1 MYRHCY
7 WALRNQ
13 IRVPLCCHGLKIQ
26 ECHCSDLGPIPSLD
40 LPNAMGSTEKK
51 KNHFKCF
58 NLMLV
63 FFPECLQCPIFTI
76 IRIAR
81 FLKSLT
87 MKEKHWTWEFS
98 AERPH
103 LALCA
108 WPYLWRSEK
117 ILSCWTQGTI
127 QILLHRQG
135 LPCGSQNLPVPSLP
149 TSQVTWHAYKVKENL
164 TCARGRRLL
173 SSLYSHG
180 FEGDFISG
188 TNTAF

>member
-1 MYRHCY
+1 MLPWLKNPGMSLQWLGSNPEPGSSKCY
-7 WALRNQ
+7 
-13 IRVPLCCHGLKIQ
+13 GLNRK
-26 ECHCSDLGPIPSLD
+26 
-40 LPNAMGSTEKK
+40 KK

-117 ILSCWTQGTI
+117 ILSCWTQGTT
-127 QILLHRQG
+127 QISLHRQG

-188 TNTAF
+188 TNTGF